1 MKRKIVFSVLMLTLV
16 ASVFAKPL
24 NSKKG
29 YFDLAWG
36 STIDDAKK
44 AGFKLTPASDAEK
57 EQIKSNFTQDI
68 DAYYVTSKDK
78 NVKSLDFIYYMGRLF
93 SVNEVFICDGTQ
105 KKLESRYGN
114 FKENGIV
121 DLGGQYADPIADTNG
136 KIKEMSIMILP
147 MNDGTVMGM
156 LFDWNVYKNIS
167 VAGRQ
172 ASGLESDSIV
182 EQFEELSQ
190 KLLQDGK
197 NGKKVSYAFVALN
210 SDNGN
215 TLAENYVTDAL
226 TEAVFNTGKVR
237 IIERANLE
245 KILDEQ
251 KFQAGGLVNED
262 TAKEIGNIA
271 GVDYVCYGTLKDL
284 GDEITVN
291 ARVVD
296 VETGEICAMARDTVR
311 KDDYLKKN
319 VTSSGTT
326 TKSSTKQS
334 TTQAPKKTVNNLWTV
349 RTNRNAFDEYTT
361 YTFVLRG
368 SSSKKICFVG
378 YDKYD
383 IPSKS
388 IVRAGFSRGSGNIW
402 TAENA
407 NGNYDVKEDNGNVIS
422 KKFKSEYVYWSY
434 DTGWKN
440 GNERFAFSYN
450 NGESARFWIDLFGK
464 NNFLTIRFDEDV
476 QRFQTAG
483 FWDAVESAGITREE
497 IEEAIANEEF

>member
-1 MKRKIVFSVLMLTLV
+1 MKRKIVFSVLMLALV

-36 STIDDAKK
+36 STVDDAKK

-57 EQIKSNFTQDI
+57 EQIKSSFTQDI
-68 DAYYVTSKDK
+68 DAYYVTTKDK
-78 NVKSLDFIYYMGRLF
+78 NVKSLDFFYYMGRLF
-93 SVNEVFICDGTQ
+93 YVNEVFICDGSQ

-121 DLGGQYADPIADTNG
+121 DLGGQYADPVADTNG

-182 EQFEELSQ
+182 NQFEELAQ

-197 NGKKVSYAFVALN
+197 NGKKASYAFVALN

-245 KILDEQ
+245 KILSEQ
-251 KFQAGGLVNED
+251 KFQSDGLVNED

-296 VETGEICAMARDTVR
+296 VETGEICAMARDTIR

-319 VTSSGTT
+319 VVSSGTT
-326 TKSSTKQS
+326 TKSSAKQS
-334 TTQAPKKTVNNLWTV
+334 TTQAPKKKVNSLWTV

-361 YTFVLRG
+361 YTFIL
-368 SSSKKICFVG
+368 KTTDEPFLFFG

-383 IPSKS
+383 NSFNS
-388 IVRAGFSRGSGNIW
+388 LVRAGVHWSRNGLYPGSRGTYDIKTENQGTITKEFKQEYTYWSPTTGWKDDSNKFDFSYNKNETAQFWLDLFGNNDFL
-402 TAENA
+402 TLRH
-407 NGNYDVKEDNGNVIS
+407 NGNV
-422 KKFKSEYVYWSY
+422 
-434 DTGWKN
+434 
-440 GNERFAFSYN
+440 R
-450 NGESARFWIDLFGK
+450 
-464 NNFLTIRFDEDV
+464 
-476 QRFQTAG
+476 RFQTAG

>member
-1 MKRKIVFSVLMLTLV
+1 MKRKIIFSVLMLALS
-16 ASVFAKPL
+16 ASIFAKSM

-36 STIDDAKK
+36 STVEDAKK

-68 DAYYVTSKDK
+68 DAYYVSTKDK
-78 NVKSLDFIYYMGRLF
+78 NVKSLDFFYYMGRLF
-93 SVNEVFICDGTQ
+93 SVNEFFICDGTQ
-105 KKLESRYGN
+105 KKLEGRYGN

-121 DLGGQYADPIADTNG
+121 ELGGQYADPVVDTNG
-136 KIKEMSIMILP
+136 KIKEMSIIIMP
-147 MNDGTVMGM
+147 QKDGIVAAS

-167 VAGRQ
+167 VTGRQ

-182 EQFEELSQ
+182 DQFEELSQ

-197 NGKKVSYAFVALN
+197 NGKKASYAFVALN

-215 TLAENYVTDAL
+215 ALTENYVTDAL
-226 TEAVFNTGKVR
+226 TESIFNTGKVR

-245 KILDEQ
+245 KILSEQ
-251 KFQAGGLVNED
+251 KFQSSGLVNED
-262 TAKEIGNIA
+262 SAKEIGQIA

-296 VETGEICAMARDTVR
+296 VETGEICAMARDTIK

-319 VTSSGTT
+319 VASSGTT
-326 TKSSTKQS
+326 KSTKTNTTKSATSTQ
-334 TTQAPKKTVNNLWTV
+334 KKMNNLWTV
-349 RTNRNAFDEYTT
+349 RKSRNEFDGYTT
-361 YTFVLRG
+361 YTFILKG
-368 SSSKKICFVG
+368 PNSNCYCFFG
-378 YDKYD
+378 YDKND
-383 IPSKS
+383 VPSKS
-388 IVRAGFSRGSGNIW
+388 MVRAGFSWNKFDTSGSYDIKTEDGNM
-402 TAENA
+402 TT
-407 NGNYDVKEDNGNVIS
+407 
-422 KKFKSEYVYWSY
+422 KKTGYAYWSY

-440 GNERFAFSYN
+440 GNEKFYFSYN
-450 NGESARFWIDLFGK
+450 NGESARFYLNLFESNNYLTVRHRDL
-464 NNFLTIRFDEDV
+464 V

>member
-1 MKRKIVFSVLMLTLV
+1 MKRKIIFSVLMITLV
-16 ASVFAKPL
+16 ASIFAKPL

-36 STIDDAKK
+36 STINDAKE
-44 AGFKLTPASDAEK
+44 AGFKLTPISNTEK
-57 EQIKSNFTQDI
+57 EQIKSLFTQDV
-68 DAYYVTSKDK
+68 DAYYVSTKDK
-78 NVKSLDFIYYMGRLF
+78 NVKSLNFFYYMGRLF
-93 SVNEVFICDGTQ
+93 YVNEFIALDETQ

-121 DLGGQYADPIADTNG
+121 DLGGQYADPVADTNG
-136 KIKEMSIMILP
+136 TIKEMSIMVIP
-147 MNDGTVMGM
+147 QKDGTIMCGI
-156 LFDWNVYKNIS
+156 FDWNVYKNIS
-167 VAGRQ
+167 VQGRQ

-182 EQFEELSQ
+182 DQFEELSQ

-197 NGKKVSYAFVALN
+197 NGKKASYAFVALN

-226 TEAVFNTGKVR
+226 TEAIFNTGKVR

-245 KILDEQ
+245 KILSEQ
-251 KFQAGGLVNED
+251 KFQSSGLVNED

-296 VETGEICAMARDTVR
+296 VETGEICAITRGTIR

-319 VTSSGTT
+319 VASSGTT
-326 TKSSTKQS
+326 TKSPTKQS
-334 TTQAPKKTVNNLWTV
+334 ATQASKKKVNSLWTV
-349 RTNRNAFDEYTT
+349 RKSRNEFDGYTT
-361 YTFVLRG
+361 YTFILKG
-368 SSSKKICFVG
+368 PSSKCYCFFG
-378 YDKYD
+378 YDKND
-383 IPSKS
+383 VQSKS
-388 IVRAGFSRGSGNIW
+388 MVRAGFSWDGYDTSGSYDIKTEDGNMTTKKTS
-402 TAENA
+402 TA
-407 NGNYDVKEDNGNVIS
+407 
-422 KKFKSEYVYWSY
+422 YWSY
-434 DTGWKN
+434 NTGWKN
-440 GNERFAFSYN
+440 GNESFYFSYN
-450 NGESARFWIDLFGK
+450 DGESARFYMNLFE
-464 NNFLTIRFDEDV
+464 NNNYLVVRHRGIV

-483 FWDAVESAGITREE
+483 FWDAVESAGISREE